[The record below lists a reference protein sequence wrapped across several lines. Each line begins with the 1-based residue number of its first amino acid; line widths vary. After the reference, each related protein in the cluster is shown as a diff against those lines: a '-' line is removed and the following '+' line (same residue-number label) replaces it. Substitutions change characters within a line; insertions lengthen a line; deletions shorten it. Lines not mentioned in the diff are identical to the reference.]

1 MEDFKYEYILGKNV
15 SIDPMFPLCL
25 GYIFTHQ
32 FTLGEYIVTF
42 EDILHIFTVL
52 LDENDKLFYNT
63 DNNEIILRLF
73 LPVTKEDIETVNTVL
88 NRITTDSEIKIDGHY
103 ILIKI
108 NNLLNITENA

>member
-1 MEDFKYEYILGKNV
+1 M
-15 SIDPMFPLCL
+15 SIDKDLVDNPF
-25 GYIFTHQ
+25 Y
-32 FTLGEYIVTF
+32 

-88 NRITTDSEIKIDGHY
+88 NRITTDSEITIDGHY